1 MRSSIDEKEF
11 IRKKGSL
18 DILFQ
23 LDKVPKSFS
32 ELEEVLRLSP
42 NTLAS
47 RLKEARK
54 PTLIKEELTRENGR
68 AKIKYV
74 LTEKSKKVV
83 KKFESI
89 RKEYEKIQKEI
100 AGLEEQLK
108 EKEELLRKLLVR

>member
-1 MRSSIDEKEF
+1 MNEKEF
-11 IRKKGSL
+11 LQKKGSL

-23 LDKVPKSFS
+23 LDKAPKSFN

-54 PTLIKEELTRENGR
+54 LALIKEELTREDGR

-74 LTEKSKKVV
+74 LTEKGKKVV

-100 AGLEEQLK
+100 ASLEEQLK
-108 EKEELLRKLLVR
+108 ERENLLRKLLMR